1 MKLKN
6 TILLLLIVVLTGFV
20 LIMMIRISDTY
31 PPIKE
36 YKFNVGREL
45 LERELVKKV
54 NSIGGWSF
62 ERKDSVK
69 GKDETCFWGAITYQN
84 ELEYTVKY
92 CFKPDKECMAVGIV
106 LVTDYSRQKN
116 FYKITD
122 DGVAEMIKKIERSIF
137 EDLISECDD

>member
-20 LIMMIRISDTY
+20 LIMVIRISDTY

-54 NSIGGWSF
+54 NSIEGRVQVIS
-62 ERKDSVK
+62 
-69 GKDETCFWGAITYQN
+69 A
-84 ELEYTVKY
+84 TV
-92 CFKPDKECMAVGIV
+92 
-106 LVTDYSRQKN
+106 L
-116 FYKITD
+116 
-122 DGVAEMIKKIERSIF
+122 
-137 EDLISECDD
+137 